1 MYHARQ
7 AGLNKASG
15 YGCGDRITLHWFNDA
30 ADTFRC
36 IGTVN
41 RADCFFV
48 FFSPTFPFLS
58 LSTQHKSNLYTR
70 GLGKG
75 YVAEGKCQQERRQM
89 GERDTH
95 CSPDTSHSIASAL

>member
-1 MYHARQ
+1 MKHPVYHARQ

-15 YGCGDRITLHWFNDA
+15 YGCSDRITLHRFNDV
-30 ADTFRC
+30 ADKFRC

-41 RADCFFV
+41 RADCFFNISL
-48 FFSPTFPFLS
+48 FESINPTQKQFV
-58 LSTQHKSNLYTR
+58 YE

-95 CSPDTSHSIASAL
+95 CSPEMSHSIASAL